1 MTRRLSLTLAMAG
14 VLSSGF
20 AAAEAIARQPL
31 YYQDPDGKPFYSA
44 APRKAP
50 DGRAYT
56 AIFTDASTHGDATS
70 VNLAATPTRMDHR
83 VLYYRNP
90 MGLPDTSLVP
100 KKDSM
105 GMDYIPV
112 YADDASH
119 NDPPGM
125 VRISAG
131 RMQTLGVTSEPVTL
145 KSAAGRTIRAT
156 GTLQFDERGLA
167 TVTTRVSGWID
178 HLVVAATGDPV
189 KRGQVL
195 AKIYSPDAVA
205 SEREYLVA
213 LQVGEAIG
221 EASDQ
226 RLGALGVP
234 DDEIER
240 LQRTHHVSHTIAVLA
255 PEDGVVIEKPVQEG
269 MRINAGDP
277 LYRTADLSD
286 IWLIAQ
292 VQEQDLGEIKPG
304 DRASASFVA
313 FPGRTFEGR
322 VDFIYPALSPET
334 RTGRVRIILP
344 NPDRLLREQM
354 YAAVAIDA
362 GSHGQPA
369 LMVPESAVLDNG
381 AKQVVLLDLGNGRF
395 EPRSVRLG
403 FRNDGAVQ
411 VLNGVKAGDRV
422 VTGANFLID
431 AESNLRAALQGF
443 TSGDQSQSTQSGANQ

>member
-1 MTRRLSLTLAMAG
+1 MPTT
-14 VLSSGF
+14 
-20 AAAEAIARQPL
+20 
-31 YYQDPDGKPFYSA
+31 
-44 APRKAP
+44 PR
-50 DGRAYT
+50 T
-56 AIFTDASTHGDATS
+56 T
-70 VNLAATPTRMDHR
+70 
-83 VLYYRNP
+83 
-90 MGLPDTSLVP
+90 
-100 KKDSM
+100 
-105 GMDYIPV
+105 
-112 YADDASH
+112 
-119 NDPPGM
+119 DPPGM

-226 RLGALGVP
+226 RLGALGRP

-292 VQEQDLGEIKPG
+292 VQEQ
-304 DRASASFVA
+304 R
-313 FPGRTFEGR
+313 
-322 VDFIYPALSPET
+322 
-334 RTGRVRIILP
+334 
-344 NPDRLLREQM
+344 
-354 YAAVAIDA
+354 
-362 GSHGQPA
+362 
-369 LMVPESAVLDNG
+369 
-381 AKQVVLLDLGNGRF
+381 
-395 EPRSVRLG
+395 PRR
-403 FRNDGAVQ
+403 D
-411 VLNGVKAGDRV
+411 
-422 VTGANFLID
+422 
-431 AESNLRAALQGF
+431 
-443 TSGDQSQSTQSGANQ
+443 